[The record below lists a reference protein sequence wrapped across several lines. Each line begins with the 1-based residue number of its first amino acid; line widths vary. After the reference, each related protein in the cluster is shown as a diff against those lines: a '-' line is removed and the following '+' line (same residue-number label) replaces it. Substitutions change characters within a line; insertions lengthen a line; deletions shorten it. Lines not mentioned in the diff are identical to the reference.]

1 MFIGEYQ
8 HSLDEKGRLIIPV
21 KLREGLGERFIAT
34 RGLDECLFIY
44 PLPEWEAMQQKLK
57 ALPSTKADARAFM
70 RFFFSGAAE
79 CELDRQGRTLIPAS
93 LREYAGLDRDV
104 VIAGVSSRVEV
115 WSAGA
120 WQKYRQET
128 GQNMAVIAEK
138 IMDLEL

>member
-1 MFIGEYQ
+1 LFIGEYL

-34 RGLDECLFIY
+34 RGLDDCLFLY
-44 PLPEWEAMQQKLK
+44 PLPEWEALQQKLK

-79 CELDRQGRTLIPAS
+79 CELDRQGRTLIPVA
-93 LREYAGLDRDV
+93 LREYAQLERDV
-104 VIAGVSSRVEV
+104 VVTGVASRVEI

-120 WQKYRQET
+120 WQKYRLET
-128 GQNMAVIAEK
+128 GQNIAVIAEK

>member
-34 RGLDECLFIY
+34 RGLDACVFIY
-44 PLPEWEAMQQKLK
+44 PLPEWEALQQKLK
-57 ALPSTKADARAFM
+57 SLPSSKADARAFM

-79 CELDRQGRTLIPAS
+79 CELDRQGRTLIPAA
-93 LREYAGLDRDV
+93 LREHARLERDV
-104 VIAGVSSRVEV
+104 VITGISSRLEI
-115 WSAGA
+115 WNAGA
-120 WQKYRQET
+120 WQKYQQET
-128 GQNMAVIAEK
+128 GENIAVIAEK